1 MKFISCLLLLPVL
14 WTVQAMADPV
24 GEFSLPGLDGKAYGL
39 GEYAGKWVIINYWS
53 TTCAPCLQEIPEL
66 EAFHKRHHEKDAVVL
81 GVNYEDIKKSW
92 LQDFVES
99 MKMSYPVLLSSADA
113 RSPFGPIM
121 MLPTTYI
128 ISPEGKFMGRQ
139 SGAITAEM
147 LDKYLESHSKNKEH
161 ATATP

>member
-1 MKFISCLLLLPVL
+1 MKIVACLLLLPVL
-14 WTVQAMADPV
+14 WTLQAMADPV
-24 GEFSLPGLDGKAYGL
+24 SEFSLPALDGKEYRL
-39 GEYAGKWVIINYWS
+39 GEYAGKWVVINYWS

-99 MKMSYPVLLSSADA
+99 MKISYPVLLSDADA
-113 RSPFGPIM
+113 RTPFGPIM

-139 SGAITAEM
+139 SGAITAGM
-147 LDKYLESHSKNKEH
+147 LDKYLESHSKSTGRT
-161 ATATP
+161 AATP